1 MLIVS
6 VLFGT
11 FQGNYQTNIFIT
23 MLHCLWVYDAFC
35 HTEQEER
42 RSEQHQVKEEICW
55 SLRSSSEVW
64 LRLSELLLV
73 FTPKYLFKEFNSH
86 IFSAKTG
93 HNNVTLETF

>member
-1 MLIVS
+1 
-6 VLFGT
+6 
-11 FQGNYQTNIFIT
+11 

-55 SLRSSSEVW
+55 SLRSSPEVW
-64 LRLSELLLV
+64 LKLSELLLV

-93 HNNVTLETF
+93 HNNVTF